1 MIGNCKVFINSIPNQ
16 TLTEEDIAQIEGRF
30 GDLLHNIVIEL
41 TEEEKPDERS
51 TIHKQRFAER
61 WGAELALDDFGTGY
75 NGDAVLLSLTPSYLK
90 IDMSIVQGIDKD
102 EYRQKLLENLL
113 SYARMQHIK
122 VIAEGVETSGE
133 MKILIASGVDYLQ
146 GFYLGSPNPVPQSGN
161 GYFDSA
167 NSQEIAY

>member
-1 MIGNCKVFINSIPNQ
+1 
-16 TLTEEDIAQIEGRF
+16 
-30 GDLLHNIVIEL
+30 
-41 TEEEKPDERS
+41 
-51 TIHKQRFAER
+51 
-61 WGAELALDDFGTGY
+61 
-75 NGDAVLLSLTPSYLK
+75 
-90 IDMSIVQGIDKD
+90 MSIVQGIDKD